1 MNDKTKRY
9 VNGSALFIGGMLI
22 FLVLSIIGC
31 APTVPQ
37 EQKTG
42 AMLWGENCNRCH
54 NIRTPSEFNDG
65 QWEVAMTHMRTRGN
79 LTANESKKI
88 LEFLKIAN

>member
-1 MNDKTKRY
+1 MNANT
-9 VNGSALFIGGMLI
+9 NSFIKLSTLLI
-22 FLVLSIIGC
+22 FGFIFWILMTVGC
-31 APTVPQ
+31 ATTLPQ
-37 EQKTG
+37 EEKTG

-88 LEFLKIAN
+88 LEFLKVAN